1 MSKQL
6 RFDLDIAN
14 SALLQANS
22 EAFYSKAYLTEETVD
37 NYRTLP
43 GIKSKTKIS
52 NVLFGQVLQAENCG
66 WNASTDTLASVEIDV
81 CSLSAMSEICQFD
94 LEQSFVALQMT
105 AGSNGDFTVASF
117 MNYYWNEMSLTIA
130 QNIEKLRWRGDTGDG
145 SPQLNLCDG
154 YLKGLLADATVI
166 DIATPAAIT
175 PSNVLAKLALVYAAI
190 PPAVITNQEELRIYV
205 SAPVATSYRAAVA
218 ASNTQANLTQ
228 ALDFTYL
235 GIKMVLCPGMGTDS
249 TMVATLRGNLIY
261 GFDALGDSK
270 ALRAVNL
277 ADTVATPVIRTRANM
292 KVGFKHVNGDEIVLY
307 KF

>member
-130 QNIEKLRWRGDTGDG
+130 QNIEKLRWRGDTNDG

-154 YLKGLLADATVI
+154 YLKGLLADGDVI
-166 DIATPAAIT
+166 DIASPAAIT

-292 KVGFKHVNGDEIVLY
+292 KVGFKHVNGGEIVLY

>member
-81 CSLSAMSEICQFD
+81 CGLSAMSEICQFD

-117 MNYYWNEMSLTIA
+117 MDYYWNEMSKTIA
-130 QNIEKLRWRGDTGDG
+130 QNIEKLRWRGDTGDA

-190 PPAVITNQEELRIYV
+190 PAAVITNQEELRIYV
-205 SAPVATSYRAAVA
+205 SPTVASSYRAAVA

-270 ALRAVNL
+270 ALRAINL

>member
-43 GIKSKTKIS
+43 GIKSRTKIS
-52 NVLFGQVLQAENCG
+52 NVVFGQVLQAENCG
-66 WNASTDTLASVEIDV
+66 WNASTDDLASVEIEV
-81 CSLSAMSEICQFD
+81 CSLSAMSEICQFQ

-130 QNIEKLRWRGDTGDG
+130 QNIEKLRWRGDTNDG

-154 YLKGLLADATVI
+154 YLKGLLADGDVI
-166 DIATPAAIT
+166 DIGSPAAIT

-292 KVGFKHVNGDEIVLY
+292 KVGFKHVNGGEIVLY

>member
-43 GIKSKTKIS
+43 GIKSRTKIS

-66 WNASTDTLASVEIDV
+66 WNASTDTLASVEIEV

-130 QNIEKLRWRGDTGDG
+130 QNIEKLRWRGDTADG

-154 YLKGLLADATVI
+154 YLKGLLADGDVI
-166 DIATPAAIT
+166 DIANPAAIT

-205 SAPVATSYRAAVA
+205 SPTVASSYRAAVA

-235 GIKMVLCPGMGTDS
+235 GIKLVLCPGMGTDS
-249 TMVATLRGNLIY
+249 TIVATLRGNLIY

-292 KVGFKHVNGDEIVLY
+292 KVGFKHVNGGEIVLY

>member
-52 NVLFGQVLQAENCG
+52 NILFGQVLQAENCG

-130 QNIEKLRWRGDTGDG
+130 QNIEKLRWRGDTNDA
-145 SPQLNLCDG
+145 SAQLNLCDG
-154 YLKGLLADATVI
+154 YLKGLLADGDVI

-205 SAPVATSYRAAVA
+205 SPTVASSYRAAVA

-292 KVGFKHVNGDEIVLY
+292 KVGFKHVNGGEIVLY